1 LDRAFGS
8 ALFSLLCYPAVSVV
22 MAQPG
27 TLLRRRSSQHGCIA
41 TSRRRTSCG
50 LEAGCPDED
59 ARTQERPHRTRPRLL
74 DRSSLSST
82 LRWYEPPRR
91 MYTRREL
98 LADRI
103 INFGGA
109 GLSWIGA
116 PLLAYMSW
124 AAGDSLA
131 KQAGFWAFGA
141 GLVTMLTCSAFY
153 HLLAWRW
160 DLGQQLLSLDHIG
173 ISSMIMG
180 AYVPIMQMVGAWK
193 TLAVVLA
200 LGTLGWLIEAY
211 KLCSARQN
219 LNAKSGFNFLDTMH
233 VVRYLVMGWACL
245 AVAQPL
251 WSQLPGQALAFY
263 GAGGLTYTFGVPIW
277 IQYGMEFH
285 MPFWHFAVV
294 AASACFYIG
303 HLQLMGLP
311 LP

>member
-1 LDRAFGS
+1 MDAAPL
-8 ALFSLLCYPAVSVV
+8 P
-22 MAQPG
+22 
-27 TLLRRRSSQHGCIA
+27 
-41 TSRRRTSCG
+41 
-50 LEAGCPDED
+50 ED
-59 ARTQERPHRTRPRLL
+59 ARAVRLRSASPSSASSATECSSPSSSKDAGEQERPHKTRPRLL
-74 DRSSLSST
+74 DRSPLSST

-91 MYTRREL
+91 KYTRREL

-116 PLLAYMSW
+116 PLLAYVSW

-141 GLVTMLTCSAFY
+141 GLIIMLTCSAFY

-160 DLGQQLLSLDHIG
+160 DIGQQLLSLDHIG

-180 AYVPIMQMVGAWK
+180 AYVPIMQMVGAWT
-193 TLAVVLA
+193 TLAVVLS
-200 LGTLGWLIEAY
+200 LGMLGWLIEAY
-211 KLCSARQN
+211 KFCCANQN
-219 LNAKSGFNFLDTMH
+219 LNAKSGFNFPDTLH

-245 AVAQPL
+245 PILLSL
-251 WSQLPGQALAFY
+251 WAHLPGQAIVFY
-263 GAGGLTYTFGVPIW
+263 VIGGLLYSFGVPVW

-285 MPFWHFAVV
+285 MAFWHFATT
-294 AASACFYIG
+294 AASICFYIVNL
-303 HLQLMGLP
+303 HLVGLA